1 MISPKLTGVI
11 VTALVIVIG
20 VVLLY
25 PALHLDRL
33 NEKNMVLLTFN
44 IINSTNVPTWCNEL
58 TKFLHENNIH
68 STIFITG
75 VMADTYPNCVSDFSK
90 DNDIG
95 SMSYSYD
102 TITSIPTRTD
112 QLNHI
117 KEGKAA
123 VDKQGKLNS
132 TLFKAPRG
140 IVDENIYSMLTQ
152 SHIIADFSYN
162 DHYNVYTDGAS
173 GKIFY
178 RFPMTSLDS
187 LSDSKLP
194 GRDENVPL
202 MVNFYNFE
210 SIQKIQEFINSISKD
225 PHRFVTASELTKM
238 ELTIRKLL
246 E

>member
-1 MISPKLTGVI
+1 MISPKLTGAI
-11 VTALVIVIG
+11 ITAIVIVIG
-20 VVLLY
+20 IALLY
-25 PALHLDRL
+25 PALHLDKL

-44 IINSTNVPTWCNEL
+44 IINSTNMPSWCNDL
-58 TKFLHENNIH
+58 SKFLQENNIH
-68 STIFITG
+68 STMFITG
-75 VMADTYPNCVSDFSK
+75 KMADTYPNCVTAFSK
-90 DNDIG
+90 ENDIG
-95 SMSYSYD
+95 SMTYSYD

-132 TLFKAPRG
+132 TIFKAPRG

-152 SHIIADFSYN
+152 SHILADFSYN
-162 DHYNVYTDGAS
+162 DHYNVYTDGLS

-187 LSDSKLP
+187 ISDSKLP
-194 GRDENVPL
+194 VRDENVP
-202 MVNFYNFE
+202 MTVNFYNYD
-210 SIQKIQEFINSISKD
+210 SVKNIQEFINLISKE

-238 ELTIRKLL
+238 DLTIR
-246 E
+246 

>member
-1 MISPKLTGVI
+1 MISPKLTGAI
-11 VTALVIVIG
+11 ITAFVIVIG

-25 PALHLDRL
+25 PALHLDKL

-44 IINSTNVPTWCNEL
+44 IINSTNMPTWCDDL
-58 TKFLHENNIH
+58 SKFLHENNIH

-75 VMADTYPNCVSDFSK
+75 IMADTYPNCVVNFNK

-102 TITSIPTRTD
+102 TITSIPSNTD
-112 QLNHI
+112 RLNHI
-117 KEGKAA
+117 REGKSA

-132 TLFKAPRG
+132 TIFRAPRG

-152 SHIIADFSYN
+152 SHILADFSYN
-162 DHYNVYTDGAS
+162 DHYNVYTDGLS

-178 RFPMTSLDS
+178 RFPMTSLGNI
-187 LSDSKLP
+187 SDSKLS

-202 MVNFYNFE
+202 MVNFYNYD
-210 SIQKIQEFINSISKD
+210 SVQKIQEFINSISKN
-225 PHRFVTASELTKM
+225 PHRFVTASELTGM
-238 ELTIRKLL
+238 ELTIR
-246 E
+246 